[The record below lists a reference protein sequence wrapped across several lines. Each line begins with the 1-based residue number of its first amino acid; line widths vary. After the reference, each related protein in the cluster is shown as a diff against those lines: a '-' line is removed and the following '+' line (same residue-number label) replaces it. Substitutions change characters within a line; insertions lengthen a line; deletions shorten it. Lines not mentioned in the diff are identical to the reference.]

1 MSGKK
6 MLTVQWEGETVGHLF
21 PHRRGNVTFAYAPEW
36 LEKYNQP
43 VSLSLPCAEERFDA
57 QKSTAFFDNLL
68 PEEGM
73 YKELCREARI
83 DEADTY
89 NFLRLFGQECA
100 GALTVFEEGAP
111 PPSRSAVYRDITGE
125 LEELLEKHHGVPQG
139 SLIAETKSRLS
150 IAGAQNKL
158 PLVLENGRF
167 LVPEE
172 GSFAPTTAIL
182 KPTTARFPDLHRNEL
197 FCMELAR
204 GAGLPTPD
212 ADILR
217 IGKYQAYV
225 IMRYDRRRV
234 DGKIARIHQEDF
246 CQALGISRVHKYE
259 ENGGPGFI
267 ACGKVLLHPSLSGD
281 PAARETFIK
290 CALFNYIIGNCDAHG
305 KNFSLLY
312 QRGEGVS
319 LAPFYDLVST
329 MAYPE
334 LAQKFAMA
342 IGKTYRFDRI
352 AEHSWKQFAA
362 DMHIRPERLYS
373 LMAEVHAAVAPALNP
388 LAAQHEQRYGPS
400 PVYESLV
407 RMVKDGLQR
416 ILRVAESSGDAARF

>member
-6 MLTVQWEGETVGHLF
+6 MLTVQWEGETVGHLS

-43 VSLSLPCAEERFDA
+43 VSLSLPCSEGRFDA

-73 YKELCREARI
+73 YRELCREARI
-83 DEADTY
+83 DEADSY

-100 GALTVFEEGAP
+100 GALTVFEEGV
-111 PPSRSAVYRDITGE
+111 PPSARSTAYRDITDE
-125 LEELLEKHHGVPQG
+125 LEELLERHHGVPQG
-139 SLIAETKSRLS
+139 SLIAETKARLS

-158 PLVLENGRF
+158 PVVLENGRF
-167 LVPEE
+167 LVPKE

-204 GAGLPTPD
+204 EAGLPTPD

-217 IGKYQAYV
+217 IGKHQAYV
-225 IMRYDRRRV
+225 IMRYDRWRV
-234 DGKIARIHQEDF
+234 DGKIVRIHQEDF
-246 CQALGISRVHKYE
+246 CQALGISRIHKYE
-259 ENGGPGFI
+259 ENGGPGFA

-290 CALFNYIIGNCDAHG
+290 GALFNYIIGNCDAHG

-334 LAQKFAMA
+334 LARKFAMA

-373 LMAEVHAAVAPALNP
+373 LMEEVSAAVAPVLEP
-388 LAAQHEQRYGPS
+388 LATKHERKYGTS
-400 PVYESLV
+400 SIYEILV
-407 RMVKDGLQR
+407 RIARDGLKDIMR
-416 ILRVAESSGDAARF
+416 IVESGGKA